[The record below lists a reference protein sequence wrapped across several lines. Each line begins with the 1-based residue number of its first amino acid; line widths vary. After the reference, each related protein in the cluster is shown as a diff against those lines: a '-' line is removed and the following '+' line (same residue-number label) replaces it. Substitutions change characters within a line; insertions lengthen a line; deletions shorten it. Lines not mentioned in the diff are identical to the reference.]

1 MDRDTAREKY
11 ERRSEETRTIQ
22 RIEGDGTVH
31 TDLWSYGGTA
41 ARELIRADVRP
52 GDRIV
57 FETVLGSQVTGA
69 RREGWESWIWRR
81 TTDELIEEHE
91 AFVAK
96 LRADEQAMLDEHR
109 DDWTAR
115 EAALPEWLR
124 ERLAYFHAKGGRDFE
139 LGGWGYEL
147 TICEIAVILLAHDL
161 DDDSPEVM
169 AYARANGTSGNQHGM
184 ALALARAHL
193 EDPAASM
200 SGTVSALSPISG
212 DPDYSGK
219 AGQ

>member
-11 ERRSEETRTIQ
+11 DRRSEEVRTI
-22 RIEGDGTVH
+22 EG
-31 TDLWSYGGTA
+31 LGTA
-41 ARELIRADVRP
+41 IVQTDQWTTGVGAAALLAAGVQVGEQ
-52 GDRIV
+52 IV
-57 FETVLGSQVTGA
+57 FETVLATQVVGA
-69 RREGWESWIWRR
+69 RRPGADQWIWRK
-81 TTDELIEEHE
+81 TTDELIAEHE
-91 AFVAK
+91 AMVAGF
-96 LRADEQAMLDEHR
+96 RRREEEQLKEHR
-109 DDWTAR
+109 ADWTAR
-115 EAALPEWLR
+115 EAALPAWLR

-161 DDDSPEVM
+161 DDDGPEVM